1 MRITLVS
8 ETYSP
13 QVNGVSRTLMQLVRV
28 LEAEGDRVQL
38 VHPDYRDGDGG
49 AASARVV
56 VRSMPVPFY
65 RELHLPL
72 PPFGRVRATIDQF
85 GPQII
90 HIATEATLGL
100 AVLKHARARGIP
112 LVTSFH
118 TNFDQYTEHYRIGWL
133 SGVIWRYLRWFH
145 NEGLETY
152 VPSRATM
159 AILDRRGFERLVLW
173 PRGVDSVLFRPDRP
187 GREKVRLEL
196 GFGPEHVV
204 VGHVSRIAAEKNV
217 AYLGAALER
226 LEADWPDRVRVL
238 VVGDGPAR
246 EELAAQL
253 GARARFVGY
262 RSGEDLADHYAAC
275 DLFAFASKTETFG
288 NVLLEAMAS
297 GLPVVAVRAGG
308 PADTVRPGETG
319 FLVEP
324 TDSPKAMAAALG
336 VLVGDDAERCRMG
349 MRAREFAEG
358 QSWEAIMRELRGR
371 YLCLSNSIEGLERGS
386 PARVMGAG
394 TA

>member
-1 MRITLVS
+1 MRVTLVS

-13 QVNGVSRTLMQLVRV
+13 QVNGVSRTLSQLVRL
-28 LEAEGDRVQL
+28 LEAEGDLVQL
-38 VHPDYRDGDGG
+38 IHPDYGERPRRAG
-49 AASARVV
+49 SVT
-56 VRSMPVPFY
+56 VRSMTVPFY

-72 PPFGRVRATIDQF
+72 PPFGKVRAAIDAF
-85 GPQII
+85 EPQII

-100 AVLKHARARGIP
+100 AVLKHARGRGIP

-159 AILDRRGFERLVLW
+159 SILARRGFERMVLW
-173 PRGVDSVLFRPDRP
+173 PRGVDSTLFRVGRA
-187 GREKVRLEL
+187 GREKVRAEL
-196 GFGPEHVV
+196 GFEPGHVV
-204 VGHVSRIAAEKNV
+204 VGHVSRLAAEKNV

-226 LEADWPDRVRVL
+226 LEEDCPEKVRVL
-238 VVGDGPAR
+238 VVGNGPAR
-246 EELAAQL
+246 DELAAQL
-253 GARARFVGY
+253 GPRARFVGY

-275 DLFAFASKTETFG
+275 DVFAFASKTETFG
-288 NVLLEAMAS
+288 NVILEAMAS

-308 PADTVRPGETG
+308 PGDTVRPGQTG
-319 FLVEP
+319 LLVEP
-324 TDSPKAMAAALG
+324 TDPPRTMARALG
-336 VLVGDDAERCRMG
+336 ALVEDDAERRRMG
-349 MRAREFAEG
+349 ANARAYAE
-358 QSWEAIMRELRGR
+358 SLAWNEIMRDLRRR
-371 YLCLSNSIEGLERGS
+371 YLRLSRSTGELGMDSAG
-386 PARVMGAG
+386 RVLGAG

>member
-1 MRITLVS
+1 MRVSLVS
-8 ETYSP
+8 ETFSP
-13 QVNGVSRTLMQLVRV
+13 QVNGVSRTLGQLVRV
-28 LEAEGDRVQL
+28 LEGEGDAVQ
-38 VHPDYRDGDGG
+38 VIHPDYGERPRRAG
-49 AASARVV
+49 SVV
-56 VRSMPVPFY
+56 VRSVTVPFY

-72 PPFGRVRATIDQF
+72 PPFRRVREAIDEF
-85 GPQII
+85 APDLI

-100 AVLKHARARGIP
+100 AVMRHAVGRGIP

-159 AILDRRGFERLVLW
+159 AILERRGFERMLLW
-173 PRGVDSVLFRPDRP
+173 PRGVDSVLFRPDRA
-187 GREKVRLEL
+187 GRARVRAEL
-196 GFGPEHVV
+196 GFATEHVV

-217 AYLGAALER
+217 ALLGAALER
-226 LEADWPDRVRVL
+226 VEADWPERVRVL

-246 EELAAQL
+246 DELAAQL
-253 GARARFVGY
+253 GSRARFVGY

-308 PADTVRPGETG
+308 PADTVHPGETG
-319 FLVEP
+319 YLVEP
-324 TDSPKAMAAALG
+324 TDPPEAMSEALG
-336 VLVGDDAERCRMG
+336 RLVGDDAERRRMG
-349 MRAREFAEG
+349 VAARAYAEG
-358 QSWEAIMRELRGR
+358 QSWDAIMLELRAR
-371 YLCLSNSIEGLERGS
+371 YLCLSSSRGGRS
-386 PARVMGAG
+386 RVSAPRALGAG
-394 TA
+394 TG